1 MLATALGVSFLP
13 NILAEKEFFQ
23 LVKERLEQSGF
34 LMSPYLL
41 TSFEMQKYY
50 QNELKFNCFYSIN
63 SLPELK
69 NGSSYII
76 NLDKKRSVGAH

>member
-34 LMSPYLL
+34 LMPPYLL
-41 TSFEMQKYY
+41 TSFEIQKYY

-69 NGSSYII
+69 KWVIIYNSS
-76 NLDKKRSVGAH
+76 

>member
-1 MLATALGVSFLP
+1 MLATALGVSFFL

-34 LMSPYLL
+34 LMPPYLL
-41 TSFEMQKYY
+41 TSFEIQKYY
-50 QNELKFNCFYSIN
+50 QNELKFNCFYSI
-63 SLPELK
+63 

>member
-1 MLATALGVSFLP
+1 M
-13 NILAEKEFFQ
+13 
-23 LVKERLEQSGF
+23 KERLEQSGF

-41 TSFEMQKYY
+41 TSFEIQKYY
-50 QNELKFNCFYSIN
+50 QNELKFNCFYSRN